1 MIISIQD
8 AFVKMIISWI
18 PMSSGARSGILNR
31 RKKNNVNSTTQ
42 DSQSPNMKI
51 YDEVECSK
59 YSH

>member
-1 MIISIQD
+1 M
-8 AFVKMIISWI
+8 KMIISWI
-18 PMSSGARSGILNR
+18 PMSSRARSGILNR

-59 YSH
+59 FSK